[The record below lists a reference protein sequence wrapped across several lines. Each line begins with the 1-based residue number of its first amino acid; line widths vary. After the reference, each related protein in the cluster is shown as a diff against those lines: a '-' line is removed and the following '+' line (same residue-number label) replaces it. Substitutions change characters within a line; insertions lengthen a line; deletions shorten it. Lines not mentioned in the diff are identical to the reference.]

1 MRFWETVFVHVLLLI
16 SILLQSTV
24 ASIELQ
30 GRKHSTVHSFPNGTI
45 YVLGGISNATKSQ
58 LSSPNLTLRVDIKDF
73 SLHSIHSP
81 SNNTTFPPTTGH
93 TSHIHVPSN
102 SIISCFGLQ
111 QHNKASPPIIPS
123 PSSSFNKTIPLGRHQ
138 HTSALINNHL
148 YIIGG
153 KQVTTN
159 ALIEAQD
166 MIWAYSF
173 LNNSWSRIQSTTESM
188 TGHSTVVYNN
198 RWLISC
204 FGQQH
209 RELTNDCTWF
219 DTISFNYK
227 KITPSSITEWPNARL
242 YASMISL
249 PNNEYIL
256 FGGENK
262 NSTIFDDVWKLK
274 VNSSSFTM
282 NWKKVD
288 YKRINGYD
296 YRRSGHASTLIA
308 ENNIILYYGGQND
321 PHSITVS
328 DPIYLD
334 ISKMEWIETKN
345 MKSDHVGIT
354 NRNGVELGDTN
365 GKSILEEKHGL
376 SGGAIGGIVISIIGV
391 CAVGIGFF
399 VWKKRHSRQRNIH
412 NKSRAARFSQSP
424 TPMFKVKQREIEH
437 EKSHHEGNNHQG
449 DLEKDGSKLQ
459 GLANTNFLSLPELAL
474 NNHSRISTISLGA
487 EFCFHPDDYRRQSHQ
502 SLKSAFSGE
511 RDVMSNLGLQH
522 NESIAP
528 HNNSD
533 SSFNRQQLESL
544 SEEDHGSMPANNY
557 KRRESTGFKR
567 LTLNLFSSSSNDQ
580 AANKKKDRSSS
591 LFQLRSSKLLQPST
605 PATPDGR
612 YPYPPGKGSQSRAS
626 LGAKSVSSI
635 QWVGF
640 NDNMDLKGNNWRGS
654 SASSMHLAVKNARAS
669 SYYTSDSSQ
678 STPRSPMFPHHLRD
692 STSQYHINEMEAS
705 SWKTGVNKE

>member
-1 MRFWETVFVHVLLLI
+1 MKFWETVFVHVLLLI
-16 SILLQSTV
+16 SIHLQPTV

-45 YVLGGISNATKSQ
+45 YVLGGISNATDSQ
-58 LSSPNLTLRVDIKDF
+58 LSSPILTLRVDIKDF
-73 SLHSIHSP
+73 SLHSMLAP
-81 SNNTTFPPTTGH
+81 SNNTSIPPTTGH

-111 QHNKASPPIIPS
+111 ENNRASPPLIPS
-123 PSSSFNKTIPLGRHQ
+123 PTSSFDKTIPSGRHQ
-138 HTSALINNHL
+138 HTSALINNQL

-159 ALIEAQD
+159 TLIGAQD

-173 LNNSWSRIQSTTESM
+173 LNNSWSKIHSATESLA
-188 TGHSTVVYNN
+188 GHSTIVHEN

-204 FGQQH
+204 FGQQN
-209 RELTNDCTWF
+209 REIINGCTWF

-227 KITPSSITEWPNARL
+227 KIAPSSITEWPNARL

-249 PNNEYIL
+249 SNNEYIL
-256 FGGENK
+256 FGGENM
-262 NSTIFDDVWKLK
+262 NSTIFDDVWKFNI
-274 VNSSSFTM
+274 NSSSYTM
-282 NWKKVD
+282 TWRKVD
-288 YKRINGYD
+288 YKRVAGYN

-308 ENNIILYYGGQND
+308 ENNVILYYGGQND
-321 PHSITVS
+321 PKSITVS

-334 ISKMEWIETKN
+334 ISKLEWIETKN

-354 NRNGVELGDTN
+354 YRNGIELGDGNTKAN
-365 GKSILEEKHGL
+365 REEKHGL
-376 SGGAIGGIVISIIGV
+376 SGGAISAIVISIIGV

-399 VWKKRHSRQRNIH
+399 VWKKRHHRQQNIH
-412 NKSRAARFSQSP
+412 HNSRAIRFSQSP
-424 TPMFKVKQREIEH
+424 TPMFNVKQREFDH
-437 EKSHHEGNNHQG
+437 EKSHIGGKNYQG
-449 DLEKDGSKLQ
+449 DHEKDGAEPKS
-459 GLANTNFLSLPELAL
+459 LANTNFLSLPELAL
-474 NNHSRISTISLGA
+474 NNHSRISTLSLGA
-487 EFCFHPDDYRRQSHQ
+487 EFCFHPDDYQRRSHQ
-502 SLKSAFSGE
+502 SLKSAFSRE
-511 RDVMSNLGLQH
+511 RDALSASGLQH
-522 NESIAP
+522 HESAVT
-528 HNNSD
+528 HNNSS

-544 SEEDHGSMPANNY
+544 SEEGQGSPSENNY

-567 LTLNLFSSSSNDQ
+567 LTLNLFSSSHNDQ
-580 AANKKKDRSSS
+580 GTDKKKDRSSS
-591 LFQLRSSKLLQPST
+591 LFQLRSSRLLQPNT

-612 YPYPPGKGSQSRAS
+612 YPYPPGKGNQSRAS

-640 NDNMDLKGNNWRGS
+640 NDNMDLKGNSWRGS

-678 STPRSPMFPHHLRD
+678 STPRSPMFPQHLRD
-692 STSQYHINEMEAS
+692 STSQYHINEMEAA
-705 SWKTGVNKE
+705 SWKTGVNKD